1 MSRPSADDRL
11 RRLLAAV
18 PWIAANDG
26 PAVTDVCARFGY
38 TESELVED
46 LDLLFMCGLYPF
58 TPDTLIEAD
67 VAEGRVF
74 IRYAEFFARPLRLTP
89 TEALAVVAAGAALT
103 AVPGAPADGPL
114 TSGLRKLAA
123 VLGVDPDEAA
133 VGVELGDAPPTVL
146 AALQQAATDRHQVEL
161 DYYSYGRDVW
171 SRRVIDPHRV
181 FSSAGAWYV
190 DGWCHA
196 VGGDRLFRIDRMRDV
211 AVLATTFV
219 ARPDRPTA
227 LYQARP
233 GDTTVTLELD
243 PAVRWVAEQYP
254 HDELAELDGGR
265 CRVTLHISE
274 RPWLERLLLRLG
286 PAAAVVDGDRRVG
299 PEAAR
304 RLLTRYGDAD
314 TSR

>member
-1 MSRPSADDRL
+1 MSRPNADDRL

-26 PAVTDVCARFGY
+26 PTVTEVCARFGY
-38 TESELVED
+38 TEKELVED
-46 LDLLFMCGLYPF
+46 LELLFMCGLYPF

-67 VAEGRVF
+67 IADGRVF

-103 AVPGAPADGPL
+103 AVPGAAGEGPL
-114 TSGLRKLAA
+114 ASGLRKLATA
-123 VLGVDPDEAA
+123 LGIDPDET
-133 VGVELGDAPPTVL
+133 VDVELGDAEPTVL
-146 AALQQAATDRHQVEL
+146 ATVQRASAERHQVAL
-161 DYYSYGRDVW
+161 DYYSYGRDQW
-171 SRRVIDPHRV
+171 SRRTIDPHRV

-190 DGWCHA
+190 EGYCHA
-196 VGGDRLFRIDRMRDV
+196 VEDDRLFRLDRMRGV
-211 AVLATTFV
+211 EPLATTFE
-219 ARPDRPTA
+219 ARPERATS
-227 LYQARP
+227 LYEARP

-243 PAVRWVAEQYP
+243 AAARWVAEQYP
-254 HDELAELDGGR
+254 HAELVELEGGR
-265 CRVTLHISE
+265 CRVTLHVSE

-286 PAAAVVDGDRRVG
+286 PAATVVDGDREVG

-304 RLLTRYGDAD
+304 RLLARYGAAP